1 MTDRIEASEP
11 TLEEIAE
18 MEKRILAEEGEHP
31 TQDELIP
38 AKVVTDSQD
47 E

>member
-18 MEKRILAEEGEHP
+18 MEKRILAEVEHP
-31 TQDELIP
+31 NQDELIP